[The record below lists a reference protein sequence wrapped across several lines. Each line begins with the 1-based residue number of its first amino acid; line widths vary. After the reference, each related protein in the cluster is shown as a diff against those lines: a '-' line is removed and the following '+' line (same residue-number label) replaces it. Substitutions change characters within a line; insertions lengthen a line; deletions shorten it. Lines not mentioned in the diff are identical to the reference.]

1 MQSRYQFREI
11 TKSGVPQMFS
21 MILKRMEWMDEKGIQ
36 QWNAAKYDTIY
47 PLSYY
52 EEKRLNGEVFV
63 LVSKDTKELISAA
76 VLKEQDDRWNDS
88 EPALYLHNFVTRVEA
103 PGAGSIFL
111 RFAEE
116 YALKKGKKY
125 LRLDSAADNPSLA
138 RYYSTTKKRDSGVTA
153 QRLAPRRKGSLWSE
167 LNKER
172 CRRMERFGQM
182 TNAGRAV
189 LPDMSEKG
197 FVPRC

>member
-21 MILKRMEWMDEKGIQ
+21 MILKRMEWIDEKGIQ

-103 PGAGSIFL
+103 PGAGSTFL
-111 RFAEE
+111 RFAE
-116 YALKKGKKY
+116 
-125 LRLDSAADNPSLA
+125 
-138 RYYSTTKKRDSGVTA
+138 
-153 QRLAPRRKGSLWSE
+153 
-167 LNKER
+167 
-172 CRRMERFGQM
+172 
-182 TNAGRAV
+182 
-189 LPDMSEKG
+189 
-197 FVPRC
+197 

>member
-103 PGAGSIFL
+103 PAPEVPFL

-116 YALKKGKKY
+116 YRLERRERNISVWTRQRTTLLLPVTTPPRALCPQERVQK
-125 LRLDSAADNPSLA
+125 AAI
-138 RYYSTTKKRDSGVTA
+138 TA
-153 QRLAPRRKGSLWSE
+153 
-167 LNKER
+167 
-172 CRRMERFGQM
+172 F
-182 TNAGRAV
+182 
-189 LPDMSEKG
+189 
-197 FVPRC
+197 

>member
-11 TKSGVPQMFS
+11 TKSEVPQMFS

-116 YALKKGKKY
+116 YALKKGKKISPSGLGSGQPFSCPLLHLSGLCARRNVY
-125 LRLDSAADNPSLA
+125 RRRL
-138 RYYSTTKKRDSGVTA
+138 
-153 QRLAPRRKGSLWSE
+153 
-167 LNKER
+167 
-172 CRRMERFGQM
+172 
-182 TNAGRAV
+182 
-189 LPDMSEKG
+189 
-197 FVPRC
+197 

>member
-52 EEKRLNGEVFV
+52 EEKRG
-63 LVSKDTKELISAA
+63 
-76 VLKEQDDRWNDS
+76 
-88 EPALYLHNFVTRVEA
+88 
-103 PGAGSIFL
+103 
-111 RFAEE
+111 
-116 YALKKGKKY
+116 
-125 LRLDSAADNPSLA
+125 
-138 RYYSTTKKRDSGVTA
+138 
-153 QRLAPRRKGSLWSE
+153 
-167 LNKER
+167 
-172 CRRMERFGQM
+172 RRMERLRRM

-197 FVPRC
+197 FVVDKDILNALQTDAEVWESFKVFRHFISV

>member
-1 MQSRYQFREI
+1 
-11 TKSGVPQMFS
+11 MFS

-138 RYYSTTKKRDSGVTA
+138 RYYTS
-153 QRLAPRRKGSLWSE
+153 Q
-167 LNKER
+167 
-172 CRRMERFGQM
+172 
-182 TNAGRAV
+182 
-189 LPDMSEKG
+189 G
-197 FVPRC
+197 FVPAGTCTEGGYNGILRQKNCFPEESLLGNLWHMEVRQKQKGYLNNANGI

>member
-1 MQSRYQFREI
+1 
-11 TKSGVPQMFS
+11 MFS

-88 EPALYLHNFVTRVEA
+88 EPALYLHNFVTC
-103 PGAGSIFL
+103 GSS
-111 RFAEE
+111 RRR
-116 YALKKGKKY
+116 KY
-125 LRLDSAADNPSLA
+125 LSPVRRGIRLKEGKEISPSGLGSGQPFSCPLLHLSGLCA
-138 RYYSTTKKRDSGVTA
+138 RRNVYRR
-153 QRLAPRRKGSLWSE
+153 RL
-167 LNKER
+167 
-172 CRRMERFGQM
+172 
-182 TNAGRAV
+182 
-189 LPDMSEKG
+189 
-197 FVPRC
+197 

>member
-21 MILKRMEWMDEKGIQ
+21 MILKRMEWMD
-36 QWNAAKYDTIY
+36 
-47 PLSYY
+47 
-52 EEKRLNGEVFV
+52 
-63 LVSKDTKELISAA
+63 
-76 VLKEQDDRWNDS
+76 LKEQDDRWNDS

-103 PGAGSIFL
+103 PGAGSTFL

-138 RYYSTTKKRDSGVTA
+138 RYYTS
-153 QRLAPRRKGSLWSE
+153 Q
-167 LNKER
+167 
-172 CRRMERFGQM
+172 
-182 TNAGRAV
+182 
-189 LPDMSEKG
+189 G
-197 FVPRC
+197 FVPAGTCTEGGYNGILRQKELLP

>member
-11 TKSGVPQMFS
+11 TKSEVPQMFS

-36 QWNAAKYDTIY
+36 QWNAAKYDKIY

-116 YALKKGKKY
+116 YALKERSISVWTRQRTTLLLPVTTP
-125 LRLDSAADNPSLA
+125 LRALCPQERVQKAAI
-138 RYYSTTKKRDSGVTA
+138 TV
-153 QRLAPRRKGSLWSE
+153 
-167 LNKER
+167 
-172 CRRMERFGQM
+172 F
-182 TNAGRAV
+182 
-189 LPDMSEKG
+189 
-197 FVPRC
+197 

>member
-21 MILKRMEWMDEKGIQ
+21 MILKRMEWIDEKGIQ

-103 PGAGSIFL
+103 PGAGSTFL

-138 RYYSTTKKRDSGVTA
+138 RYYTS
-153 QRLAPRRKGSLWSE
+153 Q
-167 LNKER
+167 
-172 CRRMERFGQM
+172 
-182 TNAGRAV
+182 
-189 LPDMSEKG
+189 G
-197 FVPRC
+197 FVPAGTCTEGSYNGILRQKELLP

>member
-1 MQSRYQFREI
+1 
-11 TKSGVPQMFS
+11 
-21 MILKRMEWMDEKGIQ
+21 MDRRKGIQ

-138 RYYSTTKKRDSGVTA
+138 RYYTS
-153 QRLAPRRKGSLWSE
+153 Q
-167 LNKER
+167 
-172 CRRMERFGQM
+172 
-182 TNAGRAV
+182 
-189 LPDMSEKG
+189 G
-197 FVPRC
+197 FVPAGTCTEGGYNGILRQKNCFLTDPCRKIYGIMEMRQKQKGYLNNANGI